1 MMTTVVPKSNL
12 HRRAAPLSLRYAAIV
27 AAALVL
33 VWMMRFKSVVCPASV
48 SVCSADA
55 RLGPALAGTA
65 VLLIALVVA
74 LTLTAVVPASRS
86 TVTSRAI
93 TVGLINAGAVAS
105 IVVLVSAGFTLW
117 PIWA

>member
-1 MMTTVVPKSNL
+1 MTTLTVEAGRT
-12 HRRAAPLSLRYAAIV
+12 RRTALLSLRYAAIV
-27 AAALVL
+27 AAGLVL
-33 VWMMRFKSVVCPASV
+33 VWMMRFKSVVCPAST

-74 LTLTAVVPASRS
+74 LTLTALVPASRS
-86 TVTSRAI
+86 TGPSKAI
-93 TVGLINAGAVAS
+93 TIGLVAAGTLAS